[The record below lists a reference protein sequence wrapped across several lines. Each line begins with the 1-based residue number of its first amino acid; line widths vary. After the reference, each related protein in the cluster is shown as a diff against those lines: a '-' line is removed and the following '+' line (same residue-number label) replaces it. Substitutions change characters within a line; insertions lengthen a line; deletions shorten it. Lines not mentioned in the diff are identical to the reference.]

1 MMSEK
6 ACVWSV
12 NKQGGAKT
20 NGLTSI
26 VSDLCTNSVCKGTR
40 KRDMK
45 GGKKS
50 AHKKSQSFRKKSA
63 KTGGKSSRLIF
74 ETKPRMN
81 RTRNIRI

>member
-45 GGKKS
+45 GGEKVHTKRVSPSEKKKCEDWG
-50 AHKKSQSFRKKSA
+50 KKA
-63 KTGGKSSRLIF
+63 AG
-74 ETKPRMN
+74 
-81 RTRNIRI
+81 